1 MRIRT
6 CALALLSL
14 ACASGTGSGPMF
26 EYGPA
31 EAPLRYGFAS
41 YQSVAV
47 ETPMGNQASHDTL
60 ETTVA
65 ITVGGVAEG
74 GRSVTAAFETFS
86 LRSRG
91 DMGSRTVEGGELIGK
106 SLSGTLRPSGRI
118 DIAERPTLPATLTDS
133 FDPVAFFV
141 DLLAPMPPGGNTS
154 APWPVRIEATSQTAM
169 RITGAFDGTAR
180 LAGDTTW
187 NGVAAKIIV
196 AEGTLQVQG
205 SGTPSGSPAE
215 LDMKA
220 SGTSTRRY
228 VWDPDGGVLLAGV
241 ARDSASGTIEV
252 KGMGLTVPVKSSS
265 NQTIAIKR

>member
-1 MRIRT
+1 MRVRVG
-6 CALALLSL
+6 ALALL
-14 ACASGTGSGPMF
+14 AMGCGSAARSSPTF
-26 EYGPA
+26 EYGPVD
-31 EAPLRYGFAS
+31 APLRYGFTS

-60 ETTVA
+60 EATVA
-65 ITVGGVAEG
+65 ITLGGVGDG
-74 GRSVTAAFETFS
+74 GRTVTAAFETFS

-118 DIAERPTLPATLTDS
+118 DIAERPALPANLTDS

-169 RITGAFDGTAR
+169 RITGTYDGTAR

-196 AEGTLQVQG
+196 AVGTVQVQG

-228 VWDPDGGVLLAGV
+228 VWDHEGGVLLAGV

-252 KGMGLTVPVKSSS
+252 KGMGLTVPVTSSS
-265 NQTIAIKR
+265 SQTITIKR